1 MVTLNEVQMEMID
14 PGRSTIQEGGQ
25 HNSFVD
31 IDLHFFLYI
40 SLVPDTFAKGIIC
53 LSQSIVHF
61 FISISAS

>member
-1 MVTLNEVQMEMID
+1 MVTLNEVQMEMTD
-14 PGRSTIQEGGQ
+14 PGRSTIQEGDQ

-40 SLVPDTFAKGIIC
+40 SLVPDTFTKGIIC
-53 LSQSIVHF
+53 LSQSIDHF